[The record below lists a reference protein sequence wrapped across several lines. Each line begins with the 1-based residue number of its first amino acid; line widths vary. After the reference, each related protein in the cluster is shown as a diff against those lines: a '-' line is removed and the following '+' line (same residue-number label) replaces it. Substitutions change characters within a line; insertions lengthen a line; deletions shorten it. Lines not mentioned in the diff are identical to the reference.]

1 MAEQIKFT
9 DEEISQINKLRDDVS
24 VVFLEL
30 GQLHLEKKRKIDEF
44 NSIESN
50 LLETHSKLVEFETN
64 LFKSLNEKYGDGNY
78 DPETGVFTPVTT
90 ETNVSQ

>member
-78 DPETGVFTPVTT
+78 DPESGVFTPTTT

>member
-78 DPETGVFTPVTT
+78 DPETGVFTPTTT

>member
-9 DEEISQINKLRDDVS
+9 DDEVSQINKLRDDVS

-44 NSIESN
+44 DSIEAK
-50 LLETHSKLVEFETN
+50 LLDTHSKLVEFETN

-78 DPETGVFTPVTT
+78 DPETGVFTPIVT